1 MKLEFQLEKAIPLM
15 AGELIKIVLQQEIK
29 MFIRLKKIL
38 LYMLAILK
46 KKIQQQRLQQQLK

>member
-15 AGELIKIVLQQEIK
+15 AGELIKIVLQQGIK

-46 KKIQQQRLQQQLK
+46 KKIQQKRLQQQLR